1 MSSCKVDNQG
11 RIVIPAKWRERQ
23 GVRAGTELVL
33 LEEDGLL
40 IIQTREQAVREAQA
54 IVARAIPSKRSLVKE
69 LQAERKFQSGRETRL
84 RKS

>member
-40 IIQTREQAVREAQA
+40 VIQTREQAVREAQA
-54 IVARAIPSKRSLVKE
+54 IVARAVPGKRSLVKE
-69 LQAERKFQSGRETRL
+69 LQSERKFQSGRETRL